1 MNGDNNVKRC
11 SYSAVF
17 TIIGVLTA
25 GMVICFLFVD
35 EPVFSWL
42 RHNASNFKNNIF
54 EEAFE
59 QLGKVFAVIWLLL
72 LWVWLT
78 GKHKTVLIG
87 LLAMIIT
94 IPAVWAIKTTVNRT
108 RPRNAIKSEQKIEK
122 QKPPDGSSFPSG
134 DTASVFAIGTVLAFS
149 ARRRWVIGIAA
160 GCTAIGVLRVLDLAH
175 YPSDVFAGAALG
187 IFCGWAAIRIRNKNP
202 RIENIFAGYE
212 QMLAFVGIFSIPVLV
227 WLFQGHVKLSILL
240 AFYTP
245 VAIIISLATWI
256 LNKRG
261 ETEQAYSEQMRKQ
274 GNWFFRWRSFL
285 PLIIV
290 PLFLIELRY
299 FTYPENSHFLDRMW
313 ELFCLTISLAG
324 LGVRIYTVGLAGQGT
339 FVRTTSAPREKELN
353 TTGIYSIVR
362 HPLYLGN
369 FVIWAGIVLFPHS
382 ITLAA
387 FFLLAFFLLYERI
400 IHAEEAFLVEKFG
413 TAFTEWAQKTPMF
426 VPRFKLWRK
435 PELPFSWQ
443 TALAREYPAF
453 FAIIASFTAIEIF
466 GDRFYEGKWEF
477 DPMWV
482 IIFCTGLLV
491 FVTFRTLKK
500 LRIIML
506 PQTPNNRTDKSEAR

>member
-1 MNGDNNVKRC
+1 MSSDNNVKK
-11 SYSAVF
+11 SGYSAVF
-17 TIIGVLTA
+17 AIIGVLFA

-42 RHNASNFKNNIF
+42 RHNASYFKNNIF

-78 GKHKTVLIG
+78 GRHKTVLIG
-87 LLAMIIT
+87 LLALIIT
-94 IPAVWAIKTTVNRT
+94 IPCVWAVKIAVKRYRPSDTIK
-108 RPRNAIKSEQKIEK
+108 AEAKIENK
-122 QKPPDGSSFPSG
+122 REPLEKRSFPSG

-149 ARRRWVIGIAA
+149 ARRYWVIGIAA

-212 QMLAFVGIFSIPVLV
+212 QIIAFVGIFSIPVLV
-227 WLFQGHVKLSILL
+227 WLFQGRVKLSILL
-240 AFYTP
+240 VFYAP
-245 VAIIISLATWI
+245 VAIIMSLATWI

-261 ETEQAYSEQMRKQ
+261 KTEQAYSEQMRKQ
-274 GNWFFRWRSFL
+274 GNWFFRWRIFL

-299 FTYPENSHFLDRMW
+299 FTYPENSHLLDRLW

-324 LGVRIYTVGLAGQGT
+324 LGIRIFTVGLAGQGT
-339 FVRTTSAPREKELN
+339 FVRTTSAPKEKELN
-353 TTGIYSIVR
+353 TTGMYSIVR

-369 FVIWAGIVLFPHS
+369 FVIWAGIVLFPYS
-382 ITLAA
+382 FALAA
-387 FFLLAFFLLYERI
+387 FCLLAFFLLYERI

-413 TAFTEWAQKTPMF
+413 TAYTEWARKTPMF

-435 PELPFSWQ
+435 PELPFSWKSVM
-443 TALAREYPAF
+443 AREYPGF

-482 IIFCTGLLV
+482 VIFCAGLLV
-491 FVTFRTLKK
+491 FVVLRTLKK
-500 LRIIML
+500 TRIIRN
-506 PQTPNNRTDKSEAR
+506 P